1 MQDGRPVTSPA
12 LPLPERPGHPQAD
25 THDPAER
32 AGSPVQVVRRRG
44 DGDMRST
51 GAATESRHLRVTSAP
66 VGGVAIDGAMEAEE
80 VGVGYDPRT

>member
-1 MQDGRPVTSPA
+1 M
-12 LPLPERPGHPQAD
+12 
-25 THDPAER
+25 
-32 AGSPVQVVRRRG
+32 VRRRG